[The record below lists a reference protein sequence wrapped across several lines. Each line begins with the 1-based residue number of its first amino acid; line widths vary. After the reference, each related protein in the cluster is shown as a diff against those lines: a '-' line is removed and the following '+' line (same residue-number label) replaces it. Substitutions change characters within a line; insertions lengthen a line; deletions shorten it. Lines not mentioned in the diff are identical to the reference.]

1 MKKYGRFLIVYLAI
15 VTLLYGTTN
24 VMPVIVRK
32 DRAYYTSL
40 KGTLNNPS
48 GGYQTAGG
56 SVEQGQAYSVTKDPT
71 WTGTGVSNSPFG
83 V

>member
-32 DRAYYTSL
+32 DRAYYTTP
-40 KGTLNNPS
+40 KGALNDPS
-48 GGYQTAGG
+48 GDLQTAGG
-56 SVEQGQAYSVTKDPT
+56 SVEIGSYVEPPQFMSGPMRDVI
-71 WTGTGVSNSPFG
+71 
-83 V
+83 